1 MQFYWTK
8 IKSGIIIIIDIQN
21 LCVYIENNAT
31 CSMIYDIF
39 RFPAFSYPKL
49 ETIFNQSWKEGY
61 LD

>member
-1 MQFYWTK
+1 
-8 IKSGIIIIIDIQN
+8 
-21 LCVYIENNAT
+21 
-31 CSMIYDIF
+31 MIYDIF